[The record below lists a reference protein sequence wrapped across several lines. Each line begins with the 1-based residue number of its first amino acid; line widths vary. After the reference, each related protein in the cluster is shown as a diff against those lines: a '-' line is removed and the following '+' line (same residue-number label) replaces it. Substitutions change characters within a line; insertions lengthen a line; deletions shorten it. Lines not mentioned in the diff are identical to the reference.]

1 MEEQIRMSLLMVPL
15 AEGLTKA
22 QIAKVLKRLPDNA
35 TLMPIEFHANN
46 TSAYGFITSECYEEL
61 DYQAE
66 NLAAYIEPIL
76 EDIKLQRS
84 DDIYPVYDWYFWMGE
99 E

>member
-1 MEEQIRMSLLMVPL
+1 MEEQIRMGLLMVPL

-46 TSAYGFITSECYEEL
+46 TSAYGFIISESYEEL
-61 DYQAE
+61 YYLNE
-66 NLAAYIEPIL
+66 VLASYVEPIL
-76 EDIKLQRS
+76 EDMELQRP